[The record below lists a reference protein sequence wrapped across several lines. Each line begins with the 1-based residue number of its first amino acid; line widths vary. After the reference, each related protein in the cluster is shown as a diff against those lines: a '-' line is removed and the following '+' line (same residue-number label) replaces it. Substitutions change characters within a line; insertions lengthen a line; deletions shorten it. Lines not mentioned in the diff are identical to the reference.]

1 MPLQRLYSLLIF
13 ITPPLLWTGNVI
25 VARAVRADISPL
37 TLSLARWMI
46 SLALLLPFALP
57 HLRTQFPLYCRHKA
71 LIFGT
76 SLTGIAAFN
85 TLVYTGL
92 HHTGSTN
99 ALLLNS
105 CIPVLIMLLGALFY
119 REPLNRRQSA
129 GLLLSLA
136 GVAAIVLQGSWQR
149 LAALQVNQGDL
160 WILAA
165 VLCWAFYTLWM
176 RRMPS
181 EINRTA
187 LTALQIAIGL
197 LLLAPFTA
205 WEWATVPSA
214 PIALNRNTLLALA
227 YIGIFPSV
235 AAYLCY
241 NAAIAR
247 FGAVRAGLSI
257 HLMPVFGSVL
267 AVTLLGE
274 SFRFYHLAGIS
285 AIFAG
290 IFLCTKKAVRK
301 AQKP

>member
-1 MPLQRLYSLLIF
+1 MSLQRLYGLLVF
-13 ITPPLLWTGNVI
+13 IIPPLLWTGNVI
-25 VARAVRADISPL
+25 IARVVRDDIAPL
-37 TLSLARWMI
+37 TLSSARWLI
-46 SLALLLPFALP
+46 SLVLLLPFALP
-57 HLRTQFPLYCRHKA
+57 HFRSQFPLYRRHKA
-71 LIFGT
+71 LLFGT

-119 REPLNRRQSA
+119 REPLNRRQGA

-165 VLCWAFYTLWM
+165 VLCWAFYTIWM
-176 RRMPS
+176 RRIPP

-187 LTALQIAIGL
+187 LTALQISIGL
-197 LLLAPFTA
+197 FLLTPFTL
-205 WEWATVPSA
+205 WEWTTMPSA
-214 PIALNRNTLLALA
+214 PLVFNQNALLALV

-257 HLMPVFGSVL
+257 HLMPVFGSIL

-274 SFRFYHLAGIS
+274 TFHLYHLAGIS
-285 AIFAG
+285 AIFTG
-290 IFLCTKKAVRK
+290 IFLCSKKTL
-301 AQKP
+301 

>member
-25 VARAVRADISPL
+25 VARAVRDDVAPL
-37 TLSLARWMI
+37 TLSSARWLI
-46 SLALLLPFALP
+46 SLLLLLPFALP
-57 HLRTQFPLYCRHKA
+57 HLRTQLPLYRRHKA
-71 LIFGT
+71 LVFGT
-76 SLTGIAAFN
+76 ALTGIAAFN
-85 TLVYTGL
+85 PLVYTGL

-105 CIPVLIMLLGALFY
+105 CIPVLIMLFGTLFY
-119 REPLNRRQSA
+119 RQAMNRRQAA

-149 LAALQVNQGDL
+149 LAALQINQGDL
-160 WILAA
+160 WVLAA
-165 VLCWAFYTLWM
+165 VLCWALYTLWM
-176 RRMPS
+176 RRMPA

-187 LTALQIAIGL
+187 LTALQICLGL
-197 LLLAPFTA
+197 LMLIPFTA
-205 WEWATVPSA
+205 WEWMQMPSA
-214 PIALNRNTLLALA
+214 PIVLNQNTLLGLA

-257 HLMPVFGSVL
+257 HLMPVFGSIL

-274 SFRFYHLAGIS
+274 TFHLYHLAGIS

-290 IFLCTKKAVRK
+290 IFLCTK
-301 AQKP
+301 QTN